1 LNLWSL
7 IRLVQTPY
15 CERLG
20 PGPFAEPLNALSNLA
35 FVIVA
40 VLAAGR
46 MREFAN
52 LSLATRLL
60 PWSLGVVAVGS
71 ALYHTYRGPGTY
83 ILDVVPL
90 TAFIAG
96 SVILVLRKVL
106 GGTSKAI
113 GVGAAF
119 VLLQL
124 LLLIFIPRH
133 FLNGS
138 APYLVAILFIPLIM
152 AWIASRYGSL
162 AWNIIPVAVL
172 FALAFV
178 FRTVDGIVCPWL
190 PVGTH
195 FLWHITAAA
204 AAYYVIRL
212 VVLIEVAHLE
222 SPGDGSSMSTQVAL
236 LRKKEGA

>member
-1 LNLWSL
+1 MSLWSF

-15 CERLG
+15 CERLR
-20 PGPFAEPLNALSNLA
+20 PGPFAEPLNAISNLA
-35 FVIVA
+35 FIIAA
-40 VLAAGR
+40 VLAARR
-46 MREFAN
+46 MREFTN
-52 LSLATRLL
+52 LNLEARLL

-71 ALYHTYRGPGTY
+71 AFYHTYRSPGTY

-96 SVILVLRKVL
+96 SVFLVLRRVL
-106 GGTSKAI
+106 GGTSKAL

-124 LLLIFIPRH
+124 LILIFIPRH

-152 AWIASRYGSL
+152 AWIARRYGSL
-162 AWNIIPVAVL
+162 AWKMIPVAVL

-178 FRTVDGIVCPWL
+178 FRTIDGIVCPWL

-212 VVLIEVAHLE
+212 VASIEVAGQ
-222 SPGDGSSMSTQVAL
+222 SIQTVYS
-236 LRKKEGA
+236 

>member
-1 LNLWSL
+1 VNLWAW
-7 IRLVQTPY
+7 IELVQTPY

-20 PGPFAEPLNALSNLA
+20 PGPLAEPLNAVSNLA
-35 FVIVA
+35 FIIAA
-40 VLAAGR
+40 VLAARR

-52 LSLATRLL
+52 LSPEIRLL

-71 ALYHTYRGPGTY
+71 TLYHTYRSPVTY

-96 SVILVLRKVL
+96 SIFLVLRRVL
-106 GGTSKAI
+106 GATSKAL
-113 GVGAAF
+113 GVGAVF

-124 LLLIFIPRH
+124 LILIFVPMH

-138 APYLVAILFIPLIM
+138 APYLVAVLFIPLIM
-152 AWIASRYGSL
+152 AWIARRYGSL
-162 AWNIIPVAVL
+162 AWQVIPVAVL

-178 FRTVDGIVCPWL
+178 FRTIDGIVCPWL

-212 VVLIEVAHLE
+212 VVSIEVADQGIQTVH
-222 SPGDGSSMSTQVAL
+222 S
-236 LRKKEGA
+236 

>member
-1 LNLWSL
+1 LNLWAW
-7 IRLVQTPY
+7 IKLVQTPY

-20 PGPFAEPLNALSNLA
+20 SGPFAEPLNAISNLA
-35 FVIVA
+35 FIIAA
-40 VLAAGR
+40 VLAARR
-46 MREFAN
+46 MREFAY
-52 LSLATRLL
+52 LSLEARLL
-60 PWSLGVVAVGS
+60 PWLLGVVAVGS
-71 ALYHTYRGPGTY
+71 TLYHTYRSPGTY

-96 SVILVLRKVL
+96 SIFLVLRKVL
-106 GGTSKAI
+106 GGTSKAL
-113 GVGAAF
+113 GVGAVF

-124 LLLIFIPRH
+124 LILIFVPMH

-152 AWIASRYGSL
+152 AWIARRYGSL
-162 AWNIIPVAVL
+162 AGNIIPVAVL

-195 FLWHITAAA
+195 FFWHITAAA
-204 AAYYVIRL
+204 AAFYVIRL
-212 VVLIEVAHLE
+212 VASIEVAHQE
-222 SPGDGSSMSTQVAL
+222 I
-236 LRKKEGA
+236 